1 MIFSGDVDVLYPP
14 MSPSTLGS
22 LSAAIDD
29 QAIRDF
35 MIALWTDNN
44 LTDAQRGP
52 ILLEAMAKYGVS
64 FDDIV
69 RATGTQIQYLYPS
82 VGLKPPTINLTPNK
96 AKELMYRATT
106 GGVPTYEIDQYGG
119 IEYVMKIASAA
130 GFQQDTASIMQYEK
144 ENNLPPS
151 RHTLINSGTA
161 EEVLENLAKYKALDE
176 AEAVARQSAANAKA
190 ASDAAIQARQ
200 AATMAQNL
208 ADITASSAAYTQS
221 STQYE
226 ADQRRQVE
234 IDAANAAQATL
245 NSLLEIE
252 KVNQAADEAYKRA
265 LATLKAQKDAEDAA
279 AVATT
284 KTAIDAAALAAI
296 NAQNQLTVTKIEN
309 LFTVGATTGLS
320 DAAVAAAAAAA
331 ANTVTAISAAELA
344 KTTQSADDLIIAG
357 SAATLADKTNTVT
370 STPTQTTAGPNLGT
384 LILAAASIYFLGA

>member
-1 MIFSGDVDVLYPP
+1 MNFSGDADVLYPP

-22 LSAAIDD
+22 LSAAVDD
-29 QAIRDF
+29 QGIRDF
-35 MIALWTDNN
+35 MVALWTDNN

-64 FDDIV
+64 LDDIV
-69 RATGTQIQYLYPS
+69 KATGVQMQYLLPS
-82 VGLKPPTINLTPNK
+82 VGLKPQTMNLTPTK
-96 AKELMYRATT
+96 AKELLYRSMT
-106 GGVPTYEIDQYGG
+106 GGIEQYELDQYGG
-119 IEYVMKIASAA
+119 IDIIMKNAMAA
-130 GFQQDTASIMQYEK
+130 GLEANTASIMKYEE

-151 RHTLINSGTA
+151 RHTLINSGSA
-161 EEVLENLAKYKALDE
+161 EQVLQNLAYYNALDE

-190 ASDAAIQARQ
+190 ASDAAINARQ

-208 ADITASSAAYTQS
+208 ADIAASSAALTQS

-245 NSLLEIE
+245 KSLLEIE

-265 LATLKAQKDAEDAA
+265 LATLKAQKAAEDAA

-296 NAQNQLTVTKIEN
+296 NAQDQLTVTKIEN

-331 ANTVTAISAAELA
+331 ANAVTAISTADLA
-344 KTTQSADDLIIAG
+344 KTTQSADDRIIA
-357 SAATLADKTNTVT
+357 STAATLADKTTAT
-370 STPTQTTAGPNLGT
+370 ETKTTAGPNLGT
-384 LILAAASIYFLGA
+384 LILAAASIYLLGA